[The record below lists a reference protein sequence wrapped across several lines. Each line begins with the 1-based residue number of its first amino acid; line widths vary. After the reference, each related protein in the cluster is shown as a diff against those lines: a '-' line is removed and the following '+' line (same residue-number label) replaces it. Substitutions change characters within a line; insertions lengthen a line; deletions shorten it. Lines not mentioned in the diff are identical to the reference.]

1 METVRAF
8 IGCVLDLG
16 ATRKVVELSRA
27 TRARA
32 EAAGWEA
39 RWVPA
44 PNLHFTLRFL
54 GDIDQGLV
62 EPVAEAMRSAARAT
76 PALVV
81 GVGGLGAFPDRDA
94 PRVLYAEVT
103 RGHDALARLAGRIET
118 ALAALGFAK
127 AERPFVGHMT
137 LGRVQVSRGAL
148 GAVTPPNSD
157 CGAGTVNAVTLYR
170 SDMFSSG
177 AEYVTLAR
185 APLGAEG

>member
-8 IGCVLDLG
+8 IGCALDLG

-27 TRARA
+27 ARSLA
-32 EAAGWEA
+32 DAAGWEA

-62 EPVAEAMRSAARAT
+62 GPVAEAMRSVARAT

-94 PRVLYAEVT
+94 PRVVYADVT
-103 RGHDALARLAGRIET
+103 RGHEALARLAARLED
-118 ALAALGFAK
+118 ALGALGFAR
-127 AERPFVGHMT
+127 AGRPFVGHMT
-137 LGRVQVSRGAL
+137 LARVQVSRGSL
-148 GAVTPPNSD
+148 GAITPPNSD
-157 CGAGTVNAVTLYR
+157 CGAGTVGAVTLYR
-170 SDMFSSG
+170 SDLFSSG
-177 AEYVTLAR
+177 SEHVALAR
-185 APLGAEG
+185 APLGAED